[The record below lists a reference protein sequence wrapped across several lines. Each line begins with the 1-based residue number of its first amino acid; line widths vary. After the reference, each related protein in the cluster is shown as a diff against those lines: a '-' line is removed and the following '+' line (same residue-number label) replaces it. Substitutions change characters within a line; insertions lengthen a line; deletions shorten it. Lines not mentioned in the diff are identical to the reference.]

1 MSDFLFDTP
10 WWLPVLIVII
20 GVVVFVTGNRNQ
32 QPGTRNAGGGI
43 VLLAIVIVL
52 LTIFVDTPK
61 KLARRESG
69 QLVQDAVH
77 GDWRQFKTL
86 LEPDVTLRMLGSPP
100 LYANADELTAGARQ
114 GTERVHLKEAHIR
127 SMQVIESGELVTATL
142 QILSEQDDP
151 AAPMIDSAWQFDF
164 EKTGKEWRIH
174 EIRALQI
181 GEMSGDEAQQ
191 FMPKAGK

>member
-32 QPGTRNAGGGI
+32 QAGTRNAGAGI
-43 VLLAIVIVL
+43 VFLAIVIVL

-61 KLARRESG
+61 KIARRESG
-69 QLVQDAVH
+69 QLVQDAVR
-77 GDWRQFKTL
+77 GDWTNFKTL
-86 LEPDVTLRMLGSPP
+86 LEPGVTLRMLGSAP
-100 LYANADELTAGARQ
+100 LYANADELTAGARE

-127 SMQVIESGELVTATL
+127 SLQVAENGDLVTATL

-164 EKTGKEWRIH
+164 EKTGNDWRVH